1 MSSMHLNLLPPVVEA
16 GHVED
21 LVKAGETISVSSS
34 PAGNSFAVFLTTS
47 TDARGPR
54 KENTDEEIPIYFA
67 STDAA
72 PTSERRLF
80 ITDTI
85 VIFSTFQSLYQ
96 SRIATDSQWFQNTEA
111 LSIVRKLSIDYVNF
125 IREYWTNL
133 TDRTAVASPLQFTI
147 DHYRSLFS
155 CFSLFV
161 ILFLPEPDYEDA
173 PVGEE
178 LMEWLNIHF
187 IEPSTEEGD
196 HLSSLDRPWE
206 DENFWSYLTRAT
218 IRGLTKASV
227 FFLKSLSDHPSE
239 YLHDLT
245 QVLIPLIDGQPRLQN
260 FNAERDFAFASRRWR
275 EKVHSLRVE
284 MDRVPEE
291 ERQDDFDNWW
301 DRLSDIVGILEG
313 RVDVLKRVCEEL
325 GSDWKEVCAAWGVFV
340 DTRLRRQDL
349 PDIVAEVLELM
360 PPDPTV
366 LEDMIHSALFSA
378 QTDQALSYASQLDQW
393 LAAHLAD
400 LMAPLS
406 LIETDVEEESELSK
420 RDQHILAYAEY
431 LLSDPTLWRIALAYM
446 YSCGNVGKERGDEV
460 LMRVPLRLQEQKVA
474 ENQGE
479 MEGIVGTLRDL
490 NQICFEFQREAA
502 RRAICRIAAQSSAN
516 EQDYAL
522 AISYSISAEDW
533 FGLGRIIDRLLEE
546 YILSGPRVFAR
557 FATEIS
563 PSLHEIGARTG
574 LQGVFTHRLMFV
586 LRYSQFH
593 RLRLQHEY
601 RDAASDLVVLFHDDI
616 APKSWWAILL
626 CDSVELLQQG
636 PALLFSPSS
645 AADLLKKLEEICI
658 RTSQGSG
665 QDYLGVLLRRLKGGG
680 EKEALE
686 HMKTVRLA
694 LAKYFARCAIAGFE
708 GDVVPNL

>member
-1 MSSMHLNLLPPVVEA
+1 MHLNLVPPVVEA

-21 LVKAGETISVSSS
+21 LVKAGETISASYS
-34 PAGNSFAVFLTTS
+34 PVGNSLAVFLTSS
-47 TDARGPR
+47 TDDQRPR
-54 KENTDEEIPIYFA
+54 KESTDEEIPLYFA

-85 VIFSTFQSLYQ
+85 VIFSAFQSLYQ
-96 SRIATDSQWFQNTEA
+96 NRIADNSQWSQDTEL

-125 IREYWTNL
+125 IREYWTL
-133 TDRTAVASPLQFTI
+133 LSDRTAVASPLQFSI

-196 HLSSLDRPWE
+196 QLSSLDRPWE
-206 DENFWSYLTRAT
+206 DDNFWPYLTRAT

-239 YLHDLT
+239 YLHDLS
-245 QVLIPLIDGQPRLQN
+245 QVLIPLIDEQPRLQN
-260 FNAERDFAFASRRWR
+260 YSAERDFAFASRRWR
-275 EKVHSLRVE
+275 ERVHTLRVE
-284 MDRVPEE
+284 MDRVPEDDRE
-291 ERQDDFDNWW
+291 DDFDNWW

-325 GSDWKEVCAAWGVFV
+325 GSDWKEVCAAWGIFV

-349 PDIVAEVLELM
+349 PDVVAEVLESM

-366 LEDMIHSALFSA
+366 LEDMVHSALFSA
-378 QTDQALSYASQLDQW
+378 QINQALSYASQLDQW

-406 LIETDVEEESELSK
+406 LIETDIEEESELSK
-420 RDQHILAYAEY
+420 RDQYVLAYAEY
-431 LLSDPTLWRIALAYM
+431 LLSDPTLWRITLAYM
-446 YSCGNVGKERGDEV
+446 YSCGNVGKERGDEI
-460 LMRVPLRLQEQKVA
+460 LMRVPLRLQEQKSA

-479 MEGIVGTLRDL
+479 MEGVVGTLRDL
-490 NQICFEFQREAA
+490 NQVCFEFQRETA
-502 RRAICRIAAQSSAN
+502 RRAICRIAAQCFASKK
-516 EQDYAL
+516 DYAL
-522 AISYSISAEDW
+522 AVSYSISAEDW
-533 FGLGRIIDRLLEE
+533 FGLGRIVDRVLEE
-546 YILSGPRVFAR
+546 YLLSGPQIFAR
-557 FATEIS
+557 FTSEIA
-563 PSLHEIGARTG
+563 PSLHEIGTCTG
-574 LQGVFTHRLMFV
+574 LQGVFLHRLMFAI
-586 LRYSQFH
+586 RYSQFH
-593 RLRLQHEY
+593 RLRLQHDF
-601 RDAASDLVVLFHDDI
+601 RDAASDLVVLLRDDV

-636 PALLFSPSS
+636 PALLFSPAS
-645 AADLLKKLEEICI
+645 ATELLKKLEELST
-658 RTSQGSG
+658 RTSQGYG
-665 QDYLGVLLRRLKGGG
+665 RDYLSVLLRRMKSGG

-708 GDVVPNL
+708 GDTVQNM

>member
-1 MSSMHLNLLPPVVEA
+1 MHLSLLPPVVEA
-16 GHVED
+16 GHIED
-21 LVKAGETISVSSS
+21 LVKAGETISATSS
-34 PAGNSFAVFLTTS
+34 PVGNALAVFLTAS
-47 TDARGPR
+47 TNVHGPR
-54 KENTDEEIPIYFA
+54 KENNDEEVPIYFA

-96 SRIATDSQWFQNTEA
+96 SQIATDSQWLQNTET

-173 PVGEE
+173 P
-178 LMEWLNIHF
+178 
-187 IEPSTEEGD
+187 EGD

-227 FFLKSLSDHPSE
+227 FFLKSLSEHPSE

-245 QVLIPLIDGQPRLQN
+245 RIIIPLIDGQPRLQN

-291 ERQDDFDNWW
+291 DRQDDFDNWW
-301 DRLSDIVGILEG
+301 DRLSDMVGILEG
-313 RVDVLKRVCEEL
+313 RVDVLKRVCAEL

-349 PDIVAEVLELM
+349 PDIVAEVLESM

-366 LEDMIHSALFSA
+366 LEDMVHSALFSA
-378 QTDQALSYASQLDQW
+378 KTDQALLYASQLDRW

-406 LIETDVEEESELSK
+406 LIETDVEEE
-420 RDQHILAYAEY
+420 RDQHVLAYAEY
-431 LLSDPTLWRIALAYM
+431 LLSDPTLWRITLAYM

-490 NQICFEFQREAA
+490 NQVCFEFQRETV
-502 RRAICRIAAQSSAN
+502 RRVICRITAQSFAN
-516 EQDYAL
+516 EKDYAL

-546 YILSGPRVFAR
+546 CIINGPQIFAR
-557 FATEIS
+557 FASEIA
-563 PSLHEIGARTG
+563 PSLHEIGAHTG
-574 LQGVFTHRLMFV
+574 LQGVFIHKLMFV

-601 RDAASDLVVLFHDDI
+601 RDAAADFVVLFRDDV

-626 CDSVELLQQG
+626 CDSVELLQHG

-645 AADLLKKLEEICI
+645 AAALLKKLEEIFT

-665 QDYLGVLLRRLKGGG
+665 QDYLGVLLRRMKGGG

-686 HMKTVRLA
+686 HMKTARLA

-708 GDVVPNL
+708 GDPVPDL